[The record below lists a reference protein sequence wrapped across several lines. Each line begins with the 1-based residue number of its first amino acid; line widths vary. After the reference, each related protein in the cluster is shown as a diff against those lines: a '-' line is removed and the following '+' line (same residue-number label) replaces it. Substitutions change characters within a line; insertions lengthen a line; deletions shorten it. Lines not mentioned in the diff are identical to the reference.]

1 MRRPSHKYLNGW
13 DSVSLLSVG
22 IGRHRS
28 VPPSINQMAR
38 PSIVRCPLLGARART
53 FIASSADKKT
63 HD

>member
-22 IGRHRS
+22 
-28 VPPSINQMAR
+28 VAAFPPSINQMAR
-38 PSIVRCPLLGARART
+38 PSIVSAPLFGARART